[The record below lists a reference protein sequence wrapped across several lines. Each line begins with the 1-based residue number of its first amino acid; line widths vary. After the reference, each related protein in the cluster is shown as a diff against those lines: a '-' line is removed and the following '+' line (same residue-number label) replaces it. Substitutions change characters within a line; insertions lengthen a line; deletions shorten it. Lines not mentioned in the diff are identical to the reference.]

1 MNDNK
6 RRAIVWDTIE
16 RIAFRPNPPARW
28 LGVYAKTLHDLWG
41 MDRIFTRFSLND
53 EFTVSFLNLRCK
65 HKIESE
71 SKYDVSFVHD
81 SSDCLHLKIHV
92 DPDYLSKASLQ
103 ALVDNYPS
111 QQIGKLSGDVEDVL
125 DGMLFHPRCHV
136 HLEDLGVRY
145 MQLDLEKGGLGLHD
159 IRVGGGIENPY
170 IFLLH
175 LRYQFC
181 LVHTDVR
188 RDERL
193 RLINLFDNAIREKK
207 QNVNAKE
214 LFNFKQ

>member
-16 RIAFRPNPPARW
+16 RIAFRPNPPAKW

-41 MDRIFTRFSLND
+41 MDRIFARFGLND
-53 EFTVSFLNLRCK
+53 EFTVTFLNLRCK

-71 SKYDVSFVHD
+71 SKYEFSFVHD

-92 DPDYLSKASLQ
+92 DPKFCSKASLQ
-103 ALVDNYPS
+103 VPAGNYPR
-111 QQIGKLSGDVEDVL
+111 QQMGKLSKDVQDVL

-145 MQLDLEKGGLGLHD
+145 MQLDPEKGGLELHD
-159 IRVGGGIENPY
+159 IRIGGGIENPY

-181 LVHTDVR
+181 LVHKDVR
-188 RDERL
+188 RDESQ
-193 RLINLFDNAIREKK
+193 RLIDLFERSIKDN
-207 QNVNAKE
+207 QSVNAKA